1 MPPPET
7 LSAERTHEATHTS
20 DGDGRTASR
29 EAPALPVSP
38 QSIAAASSPASDAA
52 TPWYK
57 TAVIYQLH
65 VRAFYDSSGDGVGDF
80 GGLTQKLDYLQELGV
95 TALWILPFYPSPLKD
110 DGYDIADYTEVNPAY
125 GELKDFRQFL
135 REAHRRGLKVITEL
149 VLNHTSDQHPWFQRA
164 RRAKPG
170 TWQRDFYVWSD
181 TPDKYTDARIIFKD
195 FELSNWTWDH
205 VAQAYY
211 WHRFYSHQPD
221 LNFDN
226 PKVRQTL
233 LQMVDHWLKMGVD
246 GLRLD
251 AVPYLYE
258 REGTNCENLPETH
271 EFLKTLRAHID
282 AHYSDRMVLAE
293 ANQWPEDAVAYF
305 GNADEC
311 HAAFHFPVMPRLY
324 MGVQMEDR
332 FPIVDILQQTPNI
345 PATCQWF
352 TFLRNH
358 DELTLEMVTDEERD
372 YMYRTY
378 ATDRQARINLGIRR
392 RLAPLLG
399 NNRRKIELLN
409 GLLFSL
415 PGTPVIYYGDEIGMG
430 DNIYLGDRN
439 GVRTPMQWSS
449 DRNAGF
455 SRANPQRLYLPLVV
469 DPEYMYEA
477 LNVETQRNNPQ
488 SLWWWMKRLI
498 ALRHKHPAFGRGEL
512 EILTPD
518 NLKVLA
524 FLRRDAEASVLV
536 VANLSRF
543 CQYVELDLSAFEG
556 HRPIEMFGHTKFPP
570 IGRLP
575 YMLTL
580 GPHAFYWFSLRPPHQ
595 EVSAVTGQGR
605 GGSTIQVRESWE
617 EVFKSTHRP
626 SLEQHFTRW
635 LVSRRWFAAK
645 ARDITH
651 VRLLDSIPVGKNLK
665 QPRHMLALFRVEFT
679 QGEGENY
686 AIPLAFAAGEEAR
699 AVAEH
704 AGDAILLRVHIRQSK
719 EDGVLFDAMQD
730 QAFPRDVLDM
740 ILQRRQARGAGGEV
754 APLVSKAAQVL
765 RGVSAEQLAPTFIA
779 ADQSNSSV
787 TFGDRAVLKLFRR
800 LEAGVNPELEIGR
813 FLTERSCFLNTP
825 RLLGA
830 LEYER
835 GPGEESVTL
844 GVLHQFI
851 PNANLA
857 WKHALDHISRFFEQ
871 ALTDRERRGDLAAL
885 IPTGSLL
892 TLAASELS
900 ADVEELVGGY
910 LQAAELLGTRTAE
923 MHRALVEC
931 KDDPAFA
938 PEPFS
943 QLYQRAMYQSV
954 RKQILQ
960 TMDLLRQQRSLLPES
975 SRAPAEQILGQQKS
989 LLESVKAIT
998 GRKLDA
1004 LRIRCH
1010 GDYHLGQVLYTGKDF
1025 IVLDFEG
1032 EPTRSLAERRLKRS
1046 PLFDV
1051 AGMLRSFHYCSRVGQ
1066 ANVIKRGLGN
1076 PEDAPALSAAAR
1088 LWYLATSAR
1097 FVGAY
1102 LEVGAKSEYLPKSRE
1117 DIERLLQ
1124 VYLLEKACYELR
1136 YELNNRPD
1144 WVEVPM
1150 QGILELGAA

>member
-1 MPPPET
+1 MTPQET
-7 LSAERTHEATHTS
+7 K
-20 DGDGRTASR
+20 TAPSR
-29 EAPALPVSP
+29 ETTAPEGNGHA
-38 QSIAAASSPASDAA
+38 SPAEVFQLTQTTPEPVKTPADKP

-65 VRAFYDSSGDGVGDF
+65 VRSFLDSTGDGIGDF
-80 GGLTQKLDYLQELGV
+80 PGLTQKLDYLQDLGV

-110 DGYDIADYTEVNPAY
+110 DGYDIADYSDVNPSY
-125 GELKDFRQFL
+125 GTLKDFRMFL
-135 REAHRRGLKVITEL
+135 REAHRRGLRVVTEL

-170 TWQRDFYVWSD
+170 SWQRDFYVWSD
-181 TPDKYTDARIIFKD
+181 TPTKYADARIIFKD

-211 WHRFYSHQPD
+211 WHRFYAHQPD

-226 PKVRQTL
+226 PKVRQAL
-233 LQMVDHWLKMGVD
+233 LNAVDYWLRMGVD

-271 EFLKTLRAHID
+271 AFLKELRAHID
-282 AHYSDRMVLAE
+282 AHFSERMLLAE

-305 GNADEC
+305 GNGDEC

-345 PATCQWF
+345 PENCQWF

-469 DPEYMYEA
+469 DPEYMYESV
-477 LNVETQRNNPQ
+477 NVETQRNNPQ

-498 ALRHKHPAFGRGEL
+498 ALRHKYPAFGRGEL
-512 EILTPD
+512 ELLAPD

-524 FLRRDAEASVLV
+524 FLRRDPEMSVMV

-543 CQYVELDLSAFEG
+543 SQYVELDLSQFEG
-556 HRPIEMFGHTKFPP
+556 YRPIELFGQTKFPP
-570 IGRLP
+570 IGRSP

-580 GPHAFYWFSLRPPHQ
+580 GPHAFYWFALRPPQQ
-595 EVSAVTGQGR
+595 EALPLTGPQRAVP
-605 GGSTIQVRESWE
+605 SISVRESWE
-617 EVFKSTHRP
+617 ELFRP
-626 SLEQHFTRW
+626 SHRTALEQQFARW
-635 LVSRRWFAAK
+635 LPTRRWFAAK

-651 VRLLDSIPVGKNLK
+651 VRLIDTLPVGRNLK
-665 QPRHMLALFRVEFT
+665 QPRHVLALLRVDFT
-679 QGEGENY
+679 QGEGDNY
-686 AIPLAFAAGEEAR
+686 AIPLAFVMGDDVPPIADNSP
-699 AVAEH
+699 
-704 AGDAILLRVHIRQSK
+704 DAILVRIHVRQSK
-719 EDGVLFDAMQD
+719 QEGLLFDAIQD

-740 ILQRRQARGAGGEV
+740 ILHRREAKGGGGEV
-754 APLVSKAAQVL
+754 MAVSSKAAQAL
-765 RGVSAEQLAPTFIA
+765 RSVTPDQLTPVFTG

-787 TFGDRAVLKLFRR
+787 IFGDRAVMKLFRR

-813 FLTERSCFLNTP
+813 FLTERGCFRNTP
-825 RLLGA
+825 QLLGA
-830 LEYER
+830 LEYHR
-835 GPGEESVTL
+835 DPTEEPVTL

-851 PNANLA
+851 PNSILA
-857 WKHALDHISRFFEQ
+857 WKHALDHIGRFFEE
-871 ALTDRERRGDLAAL
+871 ALTDRDKLNDLASKS
-885 IPTGSLL
+885 PSSDVVPLL
-892 TLAASELS
+892 ESELS
-900 ADVEELVGGY
+900 PAVQELIGSYVQG
-910 LQAAELLGTRTAE
+910 AELLGQRTAE
-923 MHRALVEC
+923 MHLALATC
-931 KDDPAFA
+931 KDDSAFK

-943 QLYQRAMYQSV
+943 QLYQRSMYQSV

-960 TMDLLRQQRSLLPES
+960 TMDLLRNHRSRLPDT
-975 SRAPAEQILGQQKS
+975 SRATADAVLGRQKA
-989 LLESVKAIT
+989 LIERLTGIT
-998 GRKLDA
+998 GRKLDG

-1010 GDYHLGQVLYTGKDF
+1010 GDYHLGQVLYTGKDYM
-1025 IVLDFEG
+1025 ILDFEG
-1032 EPTRSLAERRLKRS
+1032 EPSRSLAERRLKKS
-1046 PLFDV
+1046 PLLDV
-1051 AGMLRSFHYCSRVGQ
+1051 AGMIRSYHYCSRVGQ
-1066 ANVIKRGLGN
+1066 SNVVKRGMGT
-1076 PEDAPALSAAAR
+1076 PEDEHLLAQAAQIWYHAVSGLFLSS
-1088 LWYLATSAR
+1088 YLAIVTNQGLLPS
-1097 FVGAY
+1097 
-1102 LEVGAKSEYLPKSRE
+1102 KSE
-1117 DIERLLQ
+1117 DTQRLLQ

-1144 WVEVPM
+1144 WVDVPM
-1150 QGILELGAA
+1150 QGILSLSS

>member
-1 MPPPET
+1 
-7 LSAERTHEATHTS
+7 
-20 DGDGRTASR
+20 
-29 EAPALPVSP
+29 
-38 QSIAAASSPASDAA
+38 
-52 TPWYK
+52 
-57 TAVIYQLH
+57 
-65 VRAFYDSSGDGVGDF
+65 
-80 GGLTQKLDYLQELGV
+80 
-95 TALWILPFYPSPLKD
+95 
-110 DGYDIADYTEVNPAY
+110 
-125 GELKDFRQFL
+125 
-135 REAHRRGLKVITEL
+135 
-149 VLNHTSDQHPWFQRA
+149 
-164 RRAKPG
+164 
-170 TWQRDFYVWSD
+170 
-181 TPDKYTDARIIFKD
+181 
-195 FELSNWTWDH
+195 
-205 VAQAYY
+205 
-211 WHRFYSHQPD
+211 
-221 LNFDN
+221 
-226 PKVRQTL
+226 
-233 LQMVDHWLKMGVD
+233 MVDYWLKMGVD

-282 AHYSDRMVLAE
+282 ANFSDRMVLAE

-305 GNADEC
+305 GNGDEC

-332 FPIVDILQQTPNI
+332 FPVVDILQQTPNI
-345 PATCQWF
+345 PPNCQWF

-477 LNVETQRNNPQ
+477 INVETQRNNPQ

-498 ALRHKHPAFGRGEL
+498 ALRHKYAAFGRGEL
-512 EILTPD
+512 EMLTPD

-524 FLRRDAEASVLV
+524 FLRRDPEANVMV

-543 CQYVELDLSAFEG
+543 SQYVELDLSAFEG
-556 HRPIEMFGHTKFPP
+556 HRPIELFGQTKFPP

-580 GPHAFYWFSLRPPHQ
+580 GPHAFYWFALRPPHQ
-595 EVSAVTGQGR
+595 ETAAPLGPGR
-605 GGSTIQVRESWE
+605 SGTITVRESWE
-617 EVFKSTHRP
+617 EVFRSSHRAQ
-626 SLEQHFTRW
+626 LEQNFARW
-635 LVSRRWFAAK
+635 LGSRRWFAAK
-645 ARDITH
+645 ARDIQH
-651 VRLLDSIPVGKNLK
+651 VRVIDTVPVGKNLK
-665 QPRHMLALFRVEFT
+665 QPRHMLVLLRVEFT

-686 AIPLAFAAGEEAR
+686 AIPLAFAEGDEAKAIAEQSSD
-699 AVAEH
+699 AVF
-704 AGDAILLRVHIRQSK
+704 LRIHVRQPK
-719 EDGVLFDAMQD
+719 QEGLLFDALQD
-730 QAFPRDVLDM
+730 QTFPRDMLDM
-740 ILQRRQARGAGGEV
+740 VLQRRQAKGATGEAV
-754 APLVSKAAQVL
+754 PIVTKAAQML
-765 RGVSAEQLAPTFIA
+765 RGVPADQLAPVFTG

-787 TFGDRAVLKLFRR
+787 IFGDRAVMKLFRR
-800 LEAGVNPELEIGR
+800 LETGVNPELELGR
-813 FLTERSCFLNTP
+813 FLTERSCYRNTP
-825 RLLGA
+825 QLLGA
-830 LEYER
+830 LEFHR
-835 GPGEESVTL
+835 GPDEEPITL
-844 GVLHQFI
+844 SVLHEFI
-851 PNANLA
+851 PNSNLG
-857 WKHALDHISRFFEQ
+857 WKHALDHIGRFFEQ
-871 ALTDRERRGDLAAL
+871 ALTEREQRGDLTGL
-885 IPTGSLL
+885 IPAGSLL
-892 TLAASELS
+892 ELASNEMSPA
-900 ADVEELVGGY
+900 VEELVGGY
-910 LQAAELLGTRTAE
+910 LQAAELLGQRTAE
-923 MHRALVEC
+923 MHRALVDC
-931 KDDPAFA
+931 QDDPGFT

-943 QLYQRAMYQSV
+943 QLYQRSMYQSV

-960 TMDLLRQQRSLLPES
+960 TMDLLRQQRKHLPETS
-975 SRAPAEQILGQQKS
+975 HATADHVLARQKS
-989 LLESVKAIT
+989 LLDGVKAIT

-1010 GDYHLGQVLYTGKDF
+1010 GDYHLGQVLYTGKDYV
-1025 IVLDFEG
+1025 ILDFEG

-1046 PLFDV
+1046 PMLDV
-1051 AGMLRSFHYCSRVGQ
+1051 AGMIRSYHYCSRVGQ
-1066 ANVIKRGLGN
+1066 ANVVKRGLGN
-1076 PEDAPALSAAAR
+1076 PEDAPALSAAAQ
-1088 LWYLATSAR
+1088 LWYLAVSGTFLRS
-1097 FVGAY
+1097 Y
-1102 LEVGAKSEYLPKSRE
+1102 LESGTKSSFLPAATD
-1117 DIERLLQ
+1117 DIQRLLQ

-1150 QGILELGAA
+1150 QGILELGSY